1 MKKKSITENNKKGA
15 GRRRFLRDGVAAGAA
30 AAFAPA
36 MMSASRVE
44 VRENAPRDVA
54 NDVDASAFAEAR
66 AFELDE
72 ITVAEL
78 QEGMKSG
85 KFTARSITEKYLA
98 RIEAV
103 DARGPALRSVIETN
117 PEASGDCGGSG

>member
-1 MKKKSITENNKKGA
+1 MTW
-15 GRRRFLRDGVAAGAA
+15 
-30 AAFAPA
+30 
-36 MMSASRVE
+36 MQ
-44 VRENAPRDVA
+44 VRL
-54 NDVDASAFAEAR
+54 AEAR

-103 DARGPALRSVIETN
+103 DAQGPALRSVIETN
-117 PEASGDCGGSG
+117 PEALAIADALDKERKARAARAAAWHPGFDQGQH